1 MQPLLNV
8 ALRATRKA
16 GENLVRATER
26 FDLNSATDTELHKF
40 LADCSFETEK
50 NIIFDLRKAYP
61 EHSFQGRETGLS
73 KAEVNENN
81 PNQDEYLWLISP
93 MEGSDNFATGLP
105 QYAITL
111 ACYRGGRVEH
121 SLILNP
127 VSGEEFSASR
137 GRGAHY
143 NGRRIRT
150 NDKTRLSDSKIGVNY
165 PGLADTESNKVL
177 RTMVNNLTAQTHGV
191 RALGCNALSLAYTAA
206 GHLDGCWLSNLSDY
220 ALAAGTLMT
229 QEAGCLSADFS
240 GGGETDAKREVVAGN
255 ARIFKAILQ
264 TINQ

>member
-26 FDLNSATDTELHKF
+26 FDLNSATDSERHKF
-40 LADCSFETEK
+40 LADCAFDTEK
-50 NIIFDLRKAYP
+50 SIIFDLRKAYP
-61 EHSFQGRETGLS
+61 EHSFQGRETGLN
-73 KAEVNENN
+73 KAEVSEEN
-81 PNQDEYLWLISP
+81 PNQDDYLWLISP

-111 ACYRGGRVEH
+111 ACYRRGKVEH
-121 SLILNP
+121 ALIVNP

-150 NDKTRLSDSKIGVNY
+150 GDQARLSDSKIGINY
-165 PGLADTESNKVL
+165 PGLAESERNTEL
-177 RTMVNNLTAQTHGV
+177 RSMVNKLTSQTHGV

-229 QEAGCLSADFS
+229 QEAGCLSADFN
-240 GGGETDAKREVVAGN
+240 GGSETNDKREVVAGN

-264 TINQ
+264 AIN